1 MHRFMFVKGGLC
13 TGRRLLVP
21 TFGAIGGLG
30 GRLTDLLSR
39 TPPAGSHLSETL
51 PAARGL
57 EAPGENHTGGS
68 VKPKRGDAIVFAVAS
83 RRASVHE
90 RR

>member
-1 MHRFMFVKGGLC
+1 MFVKGGLC
-13 TGRRLLVP
+13 AGRRLLVP
-21 TFGAIGGLG
+21 TFGAIGGWRRGG

-39 TPPAGSHLSETL
+39 TLPAGSHLSETL

-57 EAPGENHTGGS
+57 EAPDENHTGGS
-68 VKPKRGDAIVFAVAS
+68 VKPKRGDAIVLAVAS